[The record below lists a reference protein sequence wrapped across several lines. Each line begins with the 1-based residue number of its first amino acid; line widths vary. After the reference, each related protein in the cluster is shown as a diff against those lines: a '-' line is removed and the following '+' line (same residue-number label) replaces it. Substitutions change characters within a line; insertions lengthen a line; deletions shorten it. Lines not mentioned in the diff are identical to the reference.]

1 MKFSLFVFLSLAI
14 LHCDCNKGGNGGNSG
29 NGGSAPPVSPPVTM
43 GPSDVHAWLSTPDQ
57 AYLLKQLSTPMNF
70 SASADSSGNVI
81 SVDSSRSFQSIDGF
95 GYTLT
100 GGSAYV
106 IYSMPASSRAPL
118 LRELFSNDS
127 NAIGISYLRL
137 SMGASDLNASVYSY
151 DDVAQGQTD
160 PTLAGFSLAQDTQYL
175 VPLLKEIL
183 AINPNIKFIATPWSA
198 PVWMKDNNSS
208 TGGSLL
214 PAYYGAYATYFVK
227 YLLAMKAQGINIQS
241 VTPQNEPLNPNNNP
255 SLVMTAAQEATF
267 IGSYL
272 GPAFAAAGLSTK
284 IVVYDHNCDHP
295 EYATAVLGDATAGPY
310 CDGAAFH
317 LYAGTIS
324 ALSTVHN
331 AYPSKNVY
339 FTEQYT
345 ASTGTFSGDFQ
356 WHINNVIIGSMNNWS
371 RNALEWNLATNP
383 SLGPYT
389 PGGCNTC
396 QGALTINGTS
406 VSRNVSYY
414 IVAQASKFVP
424 SGSVRI
430 VSGSVSGLANVAFLT
445 PSGKKVL
452 LVQNTGSS
460 TMAFVIRFK
469 GKNVPT
475 SLNGGAAATYVW

>member
-1 MKFSLFVFLSLAI
+1 MKLRLILWLSIAL
-14 LHCDCNKGGNGGNSG
+14 LNSNCNKGGSGSSSSG
-29 NGGSAPPVSPPVTM
+29 NQGGSTTTPS
-43 GPSDVHAWLSTPDQ
+43 GPSEVNAWLTTPDQ
-57 AYLLKQLSTPMNF
+57 AYLLKQLSTQMNF

-81 SVDSSRSFQSIDGF
+81 SVDSSRTFQSIDGF

-106 IYSMPASSRAPL
+106 LYSLPAASRAPL

-127 NAIGISYLRL
+127 NAIGVSYLRL

-151 DDVAQGQTD
+151 DDVPQGQTD
-160 PTLAGFSLAQDTQYL
+160 PMLAGFSLAQDTQYL

-198 PVWMKDNNSS
+198 PVWMKDNNS
-208 TGGSLL
+208 TIGGSLL
-214 PAYYGAYATYFVK
+214 PAYYGAYAAYFVK
-227 YLLAMKAQGINIQS
+227 YLQAMKAQGINIQS
-241 VTPQNEPLNPNNNP
+241 VTPQNEPLNPDNNP
-255 SLVMTAAQEATF
+255 SLYMTAAQEATF

-272 GPAFAAAGLSTK
+272 GPAFATAGLSTK

-295 EYATAVLGDATAGPY
+295 EYATTVLGDATAGPF

-317 LYAGTIS
+317 LYAGAIS

-331 AYPSKNVY
+331 AYPAKNVY

-345 ASTGTFSGDFQ
+345 ATTGTFSGDFQ

-371 RNALEWNLATNP
+371 RNALEWNLATNA
-383 SLGPYT
+383 SYGPYT
-389 PGGCNTC
+389 SGGCNTC
-396 QGALTINGTS
+396 QGALTINGTT
-406 VSRNVSYY
+406 VTRNVSYY

-430 VSGSVSGLANVAFLT
+430 VSGSISGLANVAFLT
-445 PSGKKVL
+445 PSGRKVL

-460 TMAFVIRFK
+460 AIAFVIRYK
-469 GKNVPT
+469 GNNVST